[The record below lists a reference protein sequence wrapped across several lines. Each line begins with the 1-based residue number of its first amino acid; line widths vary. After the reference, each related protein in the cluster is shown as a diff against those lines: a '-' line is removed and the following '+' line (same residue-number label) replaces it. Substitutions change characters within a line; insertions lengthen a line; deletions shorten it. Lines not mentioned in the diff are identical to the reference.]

1 MEKGIGWIFLNSA
14 NDIIRLE
21 KQIDELKEYIK
32 RLENRIE
39 LIYKD
44 MGYIRENMA
53 NREDVD
59 RLRELMATSKEVEK
73 LWKLNFIYITAIIGL
88 LATLLYYFLSK

>member
-1 MEKGIGWIFLNSA
+1 LNSA
-14 NDIIRLE
+14 NDTIHIE
-21 KQIDELKEYIK
+21 KQIEELKEYIK

-53 NREDVD
+53 TREDVN
-59 RLRELMATSKEVEK
+59 RLRGSMATSIEVEK

-88 LATLLYYFLSK
+88 SVTLLYYLLSK